1 MTEVSGPL
9 RVWTMLKLAVMLV
22 LIWVLV
28 GLLIS
33 GTETVSWWAF
43 FFAVIFPGLLIGG
56 IAVLRPE
63 HT

>member
-1 MTEVSGPL
+1 
-9 RVWTMLKLAVMLV
+9 MLKAAILLV
-22 LIWVLV
+22 LIWVLG

-43 FFAVIFPGLLIGG
+43 FFAVIFPGLVIGA
-56 IAVLRPE
+56 IAALRPA

>member
-1 MTEVSGPL
+1 
-9 RVWTMLKLAVMLV
+9 MLKAAVLLV

-28 GLLIS
+28 ALLIS

-43 FFAVIFPGLLIGG
+43 FFAVVFPGLAIGG

-63 HT
+63 RI